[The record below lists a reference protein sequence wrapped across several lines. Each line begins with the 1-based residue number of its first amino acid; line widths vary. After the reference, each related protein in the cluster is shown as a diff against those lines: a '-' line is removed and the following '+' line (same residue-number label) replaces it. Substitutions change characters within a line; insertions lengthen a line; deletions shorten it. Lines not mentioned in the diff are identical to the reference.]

1 MTSRRLILL
10 PVAVA
15 AGGIVG
21 IGAPEALAGSGQAPG
36 GQQTHPYVT
45 PRVGGRH
52 SKFKLSFTLA
62 QAPGRASMD
71 ESSYRVEI
79 SAPAHARESCSPPQ
93 PAPIVTGS
101 QGEVERIAPHP
112 PRRGWCTGQYD
123 VTVYLQQTHTC
134 GPPAAMTSRHL
145 CPVSSSE
152 GEPGQT
158 EEVNTGE
165 TYFKVR

>member
-1 MTSRRLILL
+1 MTPRQMILL
-10 PVAVA
+10 AVSIA
-15 AGGIVG
+15 AGVIV
-21 IGAPEALAGSGQAPG
+21 IGAPEALAGSSQAPD
-36 GQQTHPYVT
+36 GQQTHPHVK
-45 PRVGGRH
+45 PQVGGRH

-62 QAPGRASMD
+62 QAPGRVGM
-71 ESSYRVEI
+71 EETSYRAEV
-79 SAPAHARESCSPPQ
+79 SAPPDTRESCSPPQ

-101 QGEVERIAPHP
+101 QAEVERIALYP
-112 PRRGWCTGQYD
+112 PQRGWCKGQYA

-152 GEPGQT
+152 SEPAQT

-165 TYFKVR
+165 THFKVR